1 MVYIQPHFRKSTKT
15 KNTDRTNGF
24 LPNLK
29 EVPGALR
36 YCRKIQT

>member
-15 KNTDRTNGF
+15 KNTDTTNGF

-29 EVPGALR
+29 EVPGVLR